1 VPLCW
6 ADVWVMHEA
15 SDVPGSSGLSPKQKA
30 AVDKPSEELQV
41 YEPRDLKLSS
51 GLQEL
56 PCAYLQRSAP

>member
-1 VPLCW
+1 
-6 ADVWVMHEA
+6 MHEA